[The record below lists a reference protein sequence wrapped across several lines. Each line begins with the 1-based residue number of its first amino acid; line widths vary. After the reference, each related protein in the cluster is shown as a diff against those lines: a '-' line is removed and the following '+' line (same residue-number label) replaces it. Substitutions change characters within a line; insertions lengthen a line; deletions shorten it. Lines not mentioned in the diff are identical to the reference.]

1 MISSVL
7 QKYIPSRTYVEYL
20 KEKGHEYTDFEEA
33 GIRYHVI
40 TDDEVPAHRKR
51 SNSASRSVSG
61 KRSGHKHDYEKAII
75 KVGMGSFEYYWG
87 RRCRACGRV
96 DDSGMFKPG
105 ASEDFV
111 KASKEVRFNSGETY
125 IIREFYSVME
135 IKKKFSGVHILK
147 YDFKLKKYE
156 EVSE

>member
-1 MISSVL
+1 MSKKDKS
-7 QKYIPSRTYVEYL
+7 
-20 KEKGHEYTDFEEA
+20 EKPDLL
-33 GIRYHVI
+33 IN
-40 TDDEVPAHRKR
+40 DEVPAHRKR
-51 SNSASRSVSG
+51 SKSASKSVSG
-61 KRSGHKHDYEKAII
+61 KRSGHKHDYEKVII

-87 RRCRACGRV
+87 RRCRICCRV

-135 IKKKFSGVHILK
+135 IKKKFPGVHILK